1 MKPSDLNYS
10 HYVIGFTEVSFKV
23 FFFPSSYRRRWFY
36 LQIGMVGV
44 PHRRCG
50 GPPDRVLN
58 HFLYLLPMLLFVQL
72 LQKYLW
78 LPMLLCSVQRKIL
91 QTLIQLVSKNI
102 LVLISIFLTN
112 EKLPV
117 CFDFQSVIFDCLQV
131 YNNPC
136 QNVLN
141 YKNSIKIVPIP
152 HKLFYSLLN
161 SYPM

>member
-1 MKPSDLNYS
+1 
-10 HYVIGFTEVSFKV
+10 
-23 FFFPSSYRRRWFY
+23 
-36 LQIGMVGV
+36 MVGV

-50 GPPDRVLN
+50 GSPDRVLN

-91 QTLIQLVSKNI
+91 QTLNQLVSKNI

-112 EKLPV
+112 KKFPV

-141 YKNSIKIVPIP
+141 YKNLIKKYLLHINFFIHSSIRILAKLTSHVESQISIRHILWRFLYAIPIYLIF
-152 HKLFYSLLN
+152 H
-161 SYPM
+161 